1 MRIPRDVP
9 KITGIYGS
17 QKINKIRRSGGAASK
32 KDVLSISNEAKDFQT
47 VLRALREVPDI
58 RKEKV
63 DTIRGSIEAGQYDV
77 KARDVADKVIR
88 SVFDRKA

>member
-1 MRIPRDVP
+1 MRIPGDVP

-58 RKEKV
+58 RKEKGGHYPRKHRGGP
-63 DTIRGSIEAGQYDV
+63 IRCKST
-77 KARDVADKVIR
+77 
-88 SVFDRKA
+88 